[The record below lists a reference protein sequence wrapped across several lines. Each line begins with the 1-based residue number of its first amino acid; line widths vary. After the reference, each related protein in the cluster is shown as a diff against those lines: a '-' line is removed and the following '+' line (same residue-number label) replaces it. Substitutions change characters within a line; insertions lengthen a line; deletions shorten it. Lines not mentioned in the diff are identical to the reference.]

1 MNAPAVMFKKATK
14 KTAKARIALMG
25 PSGSGKTVTALL
37 VATGLGTRIAVI
49 DTENDSASKYAG
61 AFGGL
66 DFDVLALES
75 FSPERYV
82 EAIQAA
88 EAAGYEVIV
97 VDSLTHAWSGKDGAL
112 EQVDRAAKRSQS
124 GNSFMAWRDVTPMH
138 NRLVDAIVRCKC
150 HIIATMRTKTE
161 YVLEE
166 VTRGGKTTKQPKRV
180 GLAPVQRDGMEYEFD
195 IVADITLDHDL
206 IVTKT
211 RCQLL
216 DGAVVSKPGKGFGAT
231 VSAWLSDGEPA
242 GVVYRQ
248 IVDGELTPPKPV
260 TVVTPERPDTRP
272 ARKVESKP
280 EPEPLRGPPQLIG
293 KKYKGKE
300 PVTMESLATPD
311 QVIDYVRSLMHAQ
324 QADTE
329 SGGRFKDYWK
339 RQVEDAKLWSHAC
352 RGITDFS
359 VSKAER
365 AKQLKAAVDDRNA
378 FSDEM
383 YLCENHG
390 MYGDDTGLDLDI
402 RKWRNAEK
410 LVEYINWLRGTYN
423 QPTQTARITCAEQ
436 CLTKLIE
443 AEAEAAE
450 RALSKKAASQ

>member
-37 VATGLGTRIAVI
+37 VATGLGARIAVI

-88 EAAGYEVIV
+88 EVAGYDVIV

-231 VSAWLSDGEPA
+231 VLSWLSDGDAP
-242 GVVYRQ
+242 
-248 IVDGELTPPKPV
+248 TPPPVEIKPAPA
-260 TVVTPERPDTRP
+260 PERPDTRP
-272 ARKVESKP
+272 ARKVEPPTVKEQLKRELSENRPPVPVVGGK
-280 EPEPLRGPPQLIG
+280 GPHAGKSMSALTADELINI
-293 KKYKGKE
+293 
-300 PVTMESLATPD
+300 VRQMEHVAATPKWAAEMAPK
-311 QVIDYVRSLMHAQ
+311 IA
-324 QADTE
+324 A
-329 SGGRFKDYWK
+329 
-339 RQVEDAKLWSHAC
+339 AKAYAAT

-365 AKQLKAAVDDRNA
+365 AKQLKDAVDDRNA
-378 FSDEM
+378 YSDEM
-383 YLCENHG
+383 YLCEHHG
-390 MYGDDTGLDLDI
+390 LYGDGTGYDVDI
-402 RKWRNAEK
+402 RKWNSAER
-410 LVEYINWLRGTYN
+410 LIEYINWLREKYT
-423 QPTQTARITCAEQ
+423 QPTQTGRIACAEQ
-436 CLTKLIE
+436 CVAKLME
-443 AEAEAAE
+443 KEQAEAEAAE
-450 RALSKKAASQ
+450 RARAETGTK